1 MPFEL
6 VLRYSAPLTSVETLD
21 EALSEFLRLVGY
33 LKEGEL
39 DKGSTAYRLMRD
51 CFLGNPGR
59 PWTIEELAATL
70 KTTKPTIYRHLN
82 RLKAL
87 DLMEEITSPSEKA
100 KGRKGYRLRY
110 GNLARAWD
118 FVEANAQNSLR
129 RYREGVDHIQK
140 LVEKNGAKVTSN
152 TR

>member
-6 VLRYSAPLTSVETLD
+6 VLRYSAPLSSVETLD
-21 EALSEFLRLVGY
+21 EALSEFLSLVGY
-33 LKEGEL
+33 LKEGEP
-39 DKGSTAYRLMRD
+39 DKGSTAYRLVRD
-51 CFLGNPGR
+51 CLIGNPGR
-59 PWTIEELAATL
+59 PWTIDELAATL

-87 DLMEEITSPSEKA
+87 DLMEEVSAPAEGG

-118 FVEANAQNSLR
+118 FVEANAQNSLK

-140 LVEKNGAKVTSN
+140 LAEKSGTKAPSG